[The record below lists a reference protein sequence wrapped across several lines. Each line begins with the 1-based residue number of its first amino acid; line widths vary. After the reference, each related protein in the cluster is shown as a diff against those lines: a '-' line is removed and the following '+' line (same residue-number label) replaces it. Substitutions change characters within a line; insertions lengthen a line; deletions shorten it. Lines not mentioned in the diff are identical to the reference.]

1 MTPLHLSHNVVEI
14 WYALTESIND
24 PALLSAYRQL
34 MSADERLREKRF
46 RFEKDRHTYV
56 VTRALIRTV
65 LSKYSPTAPDSW
77 QFAQNRYG
85 RPELLRKSNAPPIR
99 FNLSH
104 TSGVV
109 ACILALERDVGIDVE
124 ELTRKTDTIE
134 LADRFFSSDEVSAL
148 RGLKRED
155 QAERFFSYWTL
166 KESYIKA
173 IGTGLSMPLDSFS
186 FHLKQGYPARI
197 SFGPE
202 IEDDPST
209 WQFAQFRLTSHHM
222 LAASV
227 RRGREPD
234 LSVELRR
241 TVPLED

>member
-1 MTPLHLSHNVVEI
+1 MTSVPLSRDIVQI
-14 WYALTESIND
+14 WYALTESITD
-24 PALLSAYRQL
+24 SALLAAYRQL

-65 LSKYSPTAPDSW
+65 LSKYSSTDPGDW
-77 QFAQNRYG
+77 QFEENRYG
-85 RPELLRKSNAPPIR
+85 RPELSRKSNAPLIR

-109 ACILALERDVGIDVE
+109 ACIVALERDVGIDVE
-124 ELTRKTDTIE
+124 DITRRTETIE
-134 LADRFFSSDEVSAL
+134 LADRFFSLEEAAAL
-148 RGLKRED
+148 RGLRRED
-155 QAERFFSYWTL
+155 QTERFFSYWTL

-186 FHLKQGYPARI
+186 FHLEQGYPIRI
-197 SFGPE
+197 SFAPE
-202 IEDDPST
+202 ISDDPAT
-209 WQFAQFRLTSHHM
+209 WQFAQFRLNSHHI
-222 LAASV
+222 LAASI

-234 LSVELRR
+234 LRVELQR
-241 TVPLED
+241 TVPLAD

>member
-1 MTPLHLSHNVVEI
+1 M
-14 WYALTESIND
+14 
-24 PALLSAYRQL
+24 
-34 MSADERLREKRF
+34 
-46 RFEKDRHTYV
+46 
-56 VTRALIRTV
+56 
-65 LSKYSPTAPDSW
+65 
-77 QFAQNRYG
+77 
-85 RPELLRKSNAPPIR
+85 
-99 FNLSH
+99 
-104 TSGVV
+104 V
-109 ACILALERDVGIDVE
+109 ACIIALERDVGIDVE

-134 LADRFFSSDEVSAL
+134 LADRFFSLEEATAL

-155 QAERFFSYWTL
+155 QTERFFSYWTL

-173 IGTGLSMPLDSFS
+173 IGTGLSMPLDNFS
-186 FHLKQGYPARI
+186 FHLERGHPIRI

-209 WQFAQFRLTSHHM
+209 WQFAQFRPTSHHI
-222 LAASV
+222 LSASV

>member
-1 MTPLHLSHNVVEI
+1 MTSLHLSHNIVEV
-14 WYALTESIND
+14 WYTLTDSIND
-24 PALLSAYRQL
+24 PALLSAYRRL

-46 RFEKDRHTYV
+46 RFEKDRRTYV

-65 LSKYSPTAPDSW
+65 LSKYSSTEPCDW
-77 QFAQNRYG
+77 KFENNLYG
-85 RPELLRKSNAPPIR
+85 RPELLRQSNAPPIR

-104 TSGVV
+104 TPGVV
-109 ACILALERDVGIDVE
+109 ACAIALERDVGIDVE
-124 ELTRKTDTIE
+124 EITRKTETIE
-134 LADRFFSSDEVSAL
+134 LADRFFSPEEAATL

-155 QAERFFSYWTL
+155 RTERFFSYWTL

-173 IGTGLSMPLDSFS
+173 IGTGLSTPLDSFS
-186 FHLKQGYPARI
+186 FHLKQGYPIRI
-197 SFGPE
+197 SFEPD
-202 IEDDPST
+202 IEDDPAT
-209 WQFAQFRLTSHHM
+209 WQFAQFRLTNHHIF
-222 LAASV
+222 AASV